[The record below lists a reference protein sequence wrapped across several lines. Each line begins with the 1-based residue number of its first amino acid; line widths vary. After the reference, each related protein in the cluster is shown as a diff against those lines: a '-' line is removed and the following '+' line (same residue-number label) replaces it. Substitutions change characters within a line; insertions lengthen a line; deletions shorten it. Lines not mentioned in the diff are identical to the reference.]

1 MRSVQIILR
10 CGMIKAILYDLD
22 GVLVDATEWHYE
34 SLNEALREI
43 SGFELSRLEHISTFN
58 GLPTNKK
65 LEMLYEQNRVKKE
78 DFEAIWKLKQK
89 KTNEIIEKTASVDE
103 TKKRLHEGT
112 KEFKKICVTNSIR
125 QTALLMLEKTCQ
137 LSFMDHVISNEDVNN
152 PKPDPEGYLKAIQ
165 YLQLQPNECMI
176 VEDAPKGIEAAKKSN
191 AHVYEVRGY
200 YDVTLENVLNT
211 INHFNIDSK

>member
-1 MRSVQIILR
+1 
-10 CGMIKAILYDLD
+10 MIKAILYDLD

-34 SLNEALREI
+34 SLNEALKEV
-43 SGFELSRLEHISTFN
+43 SGFELSRLEHLSTFN
-58 GLPTNKK
+58 GLPTNTK
-65 LEMLYEQNRVKKE
+65 LEMLYEQNRVRKE

-89 KTNEIIEKTASVDE
+89 KTNEIIEKTATIDE
-103 TKKRLHEGT
+103 TKQRLHEGT
-112 KEFKKICVTNSIR
+112 KTFKKICVTNSIR

-191 AHVYEVRGY
+191 AHVYEVKGY
-200 YDVTLENVLNT
+200 HDVTLENVLT
-211 INHFNIDSK
+211 RINRFNMDSK